1 MRDKNAVIL
10 CALIC
15 ATLVICGV
23 LFWPTLY
30 RYDKIGGKLPVR
42 INRLTGYTEILYKSG
57 WERMVSDK
65 ETQSMPKDE
74 IVKIET
80 RGNFDGTEDYK
91 LNIYNGTNWTIKR
104 IKLSIGLNDGNG
116 KNIWR
121 RIYETTA
128 DIRPFATGSCSIK
141 LMDYAPRIGPFDELA
156 AIAAVDKSKIRVSEV
171 RLEAALGYKN
181 D

>member
-1 MRDKNAVIL
+1 MRDKNAIII

-15 ATLVICGV
+15 ATFIICGV

-42 INRLTGYTEILYKSG
+42 INRLTGYTEILYGSG
-57 WERMVSDK
+57 WKRVVSEK
-65 ETQSMPKDE
+65 EYQSMPKEE
-74 IVKIET
+74 IAKIET

-91 LNIYNGTNWTIKR
+91 FNIYNGTDWTIKK

-128 DIRPFATGSCSIK
+128 DIRPYRTSSCSIK
-141 LMDYAPRIGPFDELA
+141 LMDYASRIGLFDEFLP
-156 AIAAVDKSKIRVSEV
+156 VDNSQKRVSEV
-171 RLEAALGYKN
+171 RLEGAFGYKSK
-181 D
+181 